1 MLRHDTPM
9 KTTAIEIQ
17 KHRAV
22 PKQGS
27 IETLAVR
34 AYTMLEEMILTL
46 DLEPGSIVTEKELI
60 RRTGFGRTPLR
71 EATLQLGREKLV
83 DVIPRKGI
91 LISDINI
98 GHYLSLLE
106 VRRVLDRLIA
116 EEAARRATAEQR
128 DELRRIAA
136 AMEREAAR
144 KHLVEFMRLDRAF
157 DALVEAAA
165 RNGFAV
171 NAVKPMH
178 AHCRRFWYLYRHNG
192 DLPRAAGLHSR
203 LMRAIASG
211 NEKEA
216 ARASDT
222 LMDYLEQFTKQTL
235 EVL

>member
-1 MLRHDTPM
+1 MAPQR
-9 KTTAIEIQ
+9 K
-17 KHRAV
+17 KHRITV
-22 PKQGS
+22 KPRS
-27 IETLAVR
+27 PETLAKR
-34 AYTMLEEMILTL
+34 AYATLEEMILTL
-46 DLEPGSIVTEKELI
+46 ELEPGSIVTEGELI

-71 EATLQLGREKLV
+71 EATLRLGREKLV
-83 DVIPRKGI
+83 EVLPRKGI
-91 LISDINI
+91 LVSDINI
-98 GHYLSLLE
+98 AHYLSLLE

-116 EEAARRATAEQR
+116 GNAARRATADQR
-128 DELRRIAA
+128 EELGRIAT

-165 RNGFAV
+165 HNGFAV
-171 NAVKPMH
+171 DAVKPMH

-192 DLPRAAGLHSR
+192 DLSRAAGLHSR

-216 ARASDT
+216 GKASEA

-235 EVL
+235 ELL